1 MISIILPVY
10 NNEKTLKDVLNSLII
25 NINRKDE
32 LIIIND
38 ASTDS
43 SNQIIKSFIKKYNKY
58 NIKLLINK
66 KRSGISKSLNKGIG
80 KATKKY
86 IARID
91 GDDINIS
98 NRFEY
103 QLNILKK
110 NKQIDLLSCAKIDYK
125 NIEDINYSNKLID
138 KNSNY
143 EIKRISKYQL
153 AYKNLIVH
161 PSVIY
166 KAEIIKNFKYNQKYC
181 GKCEDY
187 FLWLKLISA
196 GVNIYSC
203 STPVIYYFNK
213 CLNIKKVKLQNI
225 YSIKARI
232 SFLDIRN
239 PLFSLFLLI
248 GSIIDMMR
256 LAKIQVSKNNE
267 I

>member
-10 NNEKTLKDVLNSLII
+10 NNEKTLNDVLNSLII

-38 ASTDS
+38 ASTDT
-43 SNQIIKSFIKKYNKY
+43 SNQIIKSFIKKNDKN

-125 NIEDINYSNKLID
+125 NIEDINYSNKLIG

-143 EIKRISKYQL
+143 EIKRISKYKL
-153 AYKNLIVH
+153 HIKILLFI
-161 PSVIY
+161 PVIY

-181 GKCEDY
+181 GKM
-187 FLWLKLISA
+187 K
-196 GVNIYSC
+196 
-203 STPVIYYFNK
+203 
-213 CLNIKKVKLQNI
+213 
-225 YSIKARI
+225 
-232 SFLDIRN
+232 
-239 PLFSLFLLI
+239 
-248 GSIIDMMR
+248 IIFYG
-256 LAKIQVSKNNE
+256 
-267 I
+267 